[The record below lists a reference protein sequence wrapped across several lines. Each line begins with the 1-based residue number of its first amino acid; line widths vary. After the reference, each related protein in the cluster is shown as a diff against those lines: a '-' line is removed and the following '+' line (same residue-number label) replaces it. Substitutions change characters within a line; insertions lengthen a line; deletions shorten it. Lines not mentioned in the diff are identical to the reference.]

1 MSKAKTISIPFEN
14 VLLNLLAWFQKCS
27 VPGIIIGG
35 VALSLLGRPRVTK
48 DIDALLFLD
57 ASNWDSFLKMGSKFG
72 FAPRIKDVLDFA
84 QKKRVLLM
92 KHLPSD
98 VPIDISFGALPFE
111 EESVQRAL
119 KLKVKSFS
127 LPFLTPE
134 DFIIMKA
141 VAHRTRD
148 LADIE
153 TVLDAYPKLDFKRI
167 RKWVKEFAEA
177 LEMPEIYDDLNK
189 LIKKKGTL

>member
-1 MSKAKTISIPFEN
+1 MSKSKKISVPFES
-14 VLLNLLAWFQKCS
+14 VLLDLLSWFQNCS

-57 ASNWDSFLKMGSKFG
+57 SSKWNSFIKTGSLFG
-72 FAPRIKDVLDFA
+72 FAPRIKESLSFA
-84 QKKRVLLM
+84 LRKRVLLM
-92 KHLPSD
+92 QHLSSN

-111 EESVQRAL
+111 EESIQRAL
-119 KLKVKSFS
+119 TLKIKGFS

-141 VAHRTRD
+141 VAHRLRD

-153 TVLDAYPKLDFKRI
+153 SVLEAYPKLDLKRI
-167 RKWVKEFAEA
+167 RKWVKEFSKA
-177 LEMPEIYDDLNK
+177 LETPEINNDLEQ
-189 LIKKKGTL
+189 LLKKRRKI